1 MEDRRR
7 RQRTLQR
14 RFEGNRLEDQLWTM
28 AYEEICPVI
37 RRSTKREHEGS
48 QRRPRTGGK
57 ATAAVR
63 A

>member
-28 AYEEICPVI
+28 AYEVVCPVI
-37 RRSTKREHEGS
+37 RRSTKREQEGS
-48 QRRPRTGGK
+48 RRPRTDGK
-57 ATAAVR
+57 AASAVR